1 MDALAASLGDLAPL
15 EGFERASYTGGIE
28 DEREPGFR
36 EHGIPV
42 GPEHRRDLDDIAVEF
57 GVDVPWPKSTRTTAF
72 YPMPESG
79 VICQATVT
87 SRVIHRPWARADR
100 GLSSSR

>member
-72 YPMPESG
+72 YPMPES
-79 VICQATVT
+79 A
-87 SRVIHRPWARADR
+87 
-100 GLSSSR
+100 SSVKQL